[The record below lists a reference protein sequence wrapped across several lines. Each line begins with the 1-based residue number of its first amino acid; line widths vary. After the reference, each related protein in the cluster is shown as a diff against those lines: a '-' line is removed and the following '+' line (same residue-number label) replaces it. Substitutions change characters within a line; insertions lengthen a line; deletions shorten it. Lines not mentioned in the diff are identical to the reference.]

1 MFTANINDTFKKGR
15 QKTMLIYCMYFRL
28 YIYII
33 DLFNVYYMDAHD
45 KNYAFALSAV

>member
-1 MFTANINDTFKKGR
+1 MIHLKKEDKK
-15 QKTMLIYCMYFRL
+15 QCWYIVCILD

-45 KNYAFALSAV
+45 KNYAFALSAVWKIIT